1 MEESLSDQAREE
13 EKASLESERDNL
25 KDKIEKA
32 DGGEEDK
39 ARLEEVERQLANL
52 G

>member
-1 MEESLSDQAREE
+1 MEESLSEQARGE

-25 KDKIEKA
+25 KAKIEKG

-39 ARLEEVERQLANL
+39 ARLEEVEKQLAEL